1 MTGSVYAVDE
11 FTFLLSG
18 FSYDGNGVDTFFW
31 VGASN
36 RPGPQGFIVPDEYG
50 QYVNFRL
57 IACFSDSKFI
67 YFSSTNVLERYFNKD
82 FTLKLPDDKKI
93 TEIKWFSVYDLN
105 NQNNF
110 GDIYIPEEFEPP
122 TPQKG
127 NSFSKKSHGVSSGSI
142 EILDSKT
149 IKIPEL
155 FYDGIGKRTYFWAGV
170 GPQPSSKGVK
180 IPDEMG

>member
-1 MTGSVYAVDE
+1 MPSMSSRSYCRDSVTMVTASIHSSGSARRIVQDRKALLFRMNLDS
-11 FTFLLSG
+11 TFLLC
-18 FSYDGNGVDTFFW
+18 FFC
-31 VGASN
+31 
-36 RPGPQGFIVPDEYG
+36 R
-50 QYVNFRL
+50 RL
-57 IACFSDSKFI
+57 INSVFSVSC
-67 YFSSTNVLERYFNKD
+67 STNVLERYFNKD

-93 TEIKWFSVYDLN
+93 TEIKWFAVYDLN

-155 FYDGIGKRTYFWAGV
+155 FYDGLGKRTYFLAGV

>member
-1 MTGSVYAVDE
+1 ML
-11 FTFLLSG
+11 FLAPTL
-18 FSYDGNGVDTFFW
+18 
-31 VGASN
+31 
-36 RPGPQGFIVPDEYG
+36 ICL
-50 QYVNFRL
+50 VNLVIFC
-57 IACFSDSKFI
+57 ISF
-67 YFSSTNVLERYFNKD
+67 STNILERYFNKD

-93 TEIKWFSVYDLN
+93 TEIKWFAVYDLN
-105 NQNNF
+105 NQNDF

-127 NSFSKKSHGVSSGSI
+127 NSFSKKSHGVSSGNI

-155 FYDGIGKRTYFWAGV
+155 FYDGTGKRTYFWAGV

>member
-1 MTGSVYAVDE
+1 M
-11 FTFLLSG
+11 
-18 FSYDGNGVDTFFW
+18 
-31 VGASN
+31 
-36 RPGPQGFIVPDEYG
+36 
-50 QYVNFRL
+50 
-57 IACFSDSKFI
+57 
-67 YFSSTNVLERYFNKD
+67 LERYFNKD

-93 TEIKWFSVYDLN
+93 TEIKWFAVYDLN

-127 NSFSKKSHGVSSGSI
+127 NSFSKKSHAVSSASI

-155 FYDGIGKRTYFWAGV
+155 YYDGTGKRTYFWAGV